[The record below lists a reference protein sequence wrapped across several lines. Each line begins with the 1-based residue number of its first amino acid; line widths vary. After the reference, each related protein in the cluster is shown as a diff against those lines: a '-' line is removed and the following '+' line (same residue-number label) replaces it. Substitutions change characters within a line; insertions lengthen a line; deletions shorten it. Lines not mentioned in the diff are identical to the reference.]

1 VRWLDIALD
10 RAALGPKPA
19 LFFFPFLVLIT
30 LILTGCTSPS
40 ARSSVPTPPAPSKD
54 RIAQLNVIT
63 VPVALDLDG
72 KPGAD
77 GIAVKLY
84 ANNARDP
91 KAIRIREG
99 TVEFVMFDGTFHGRT
114 NPPPILHSV
123 TFTAPELRLHE
134 FNSRIGWG
142 YDFSLRWGTNL
153 PTQRIMSV
161 GARYTA
167 PNAGPIVSRP
177 SSVTVLNK

>member
-1 VRWLDIALD
+1 MAFTVCAC
-10 RAALGPKPA
+10 KSN
-19 LFFFPFLVLIT
+19 T
-30 LILTGCTSPS
+30 
-40 ARSSVPTPPAPSKD
+40 PTVSTKD
-54 RIAQLNVIT
+54 RIVQLNVIT

-72 KPGAD
+72 KAGPD

-84 ANNARDP
+84 ANNSRNP
-91 KAIRIREG
+91 KAARIREG

-114 NPPPILHSV
+114 NPPPILH
-123 TFTAPELRLHE
+123 TFTYIAPQLRLHE
-134 FNSRIGWG
+134 FNSKIGWG

-167 PNAGPIVSRP
+167 PDGRTIVSRP

>member
-1 VRWLDIALD
+1 MNIATAVL
-10 RAALGPKPA
+10 AFALGSCRSNTPA
-19 LFFFPFLVLIT
+19 V
-30 LILTGCTSPS
+30 S
-40 ARSSVPTPPAPSKD
+40 AKD
-54 RIAQLNVIT
+54 RIVQLNVIT

-72 KPGAD
+72 KTGPD

-84 ANNARDP
+84 ANTASDP
-91 KAIRIREG
+91 KAARIREG

-114 NPPPILHSV
+114 NPPPILR
-123 TFTAPELRLHE
+123 TFTYAASELRLHE
-134 FNSRIGWG
+134 FNSKIGWG

-167 PNAGPIVSRP
+167 PNARPIVSRT